1 MSKSQT
7 MTISPTDGAY
17 QPHHRH
23 RQDGPSTTPE
33 TFELSLKTPTKS
45 LRELTRRVVQGGKA
59 SLPTTGGAQTSP
71 SSDEEGISVH
81 NGVPAPVNAPPAIQR
96 WNMPRGNIGRL
107 GFAFFSFIVTGLND
121 GAVGALIPY
130 LETYY
135 HLNYTTVSLIF
146 LTPFAGYSLAAF
158 TNAAIHTKLGQR
170 GIAILAPLCHIIT
183 YAVLSA
189 HPPFP
194 VLVVIN
200 TVSGFGNGL
209 TDACFCA
216 WIGAMD
222 KANAVQGC
230 LHSFYSVGAL
240 IAPLIATSM
249 VVHAK
254 LPWYTFYYFMVSSD
268 HQPGEEH
275 PHISSG
281 KHTDQKSLTA
291 WCNGVNQTGMSAL
304 EFIGLSTVFWHKTGE
319 VYRIE
324 HPRDTEATGGRTKEA
339 LKSKITWICS
349 AFFFTYMGI
358 EEKSSSENRKLTI
371 PSAFRG
377 EPTHLVGLGGWIV
390 TFMLRVRS
398 ASPSASGY
406 SGTGFWAGMALG
418 RACLGF
424 VTERFGERVCISIY
438 LALCLALQLIFWLVP
453 TFLVSAVAV
462 AFLGFFLGPMFPG
475 CVMMAAKLLPRHIH
489 VSSIGFAMALGGTGG
504 TVFPFAIGAI
514 AASKGV
520 KVLQPII
527 LALLVVLL
535 GLWLSFPRVKKRE

>member
-1 MSKSQT
+1 MSRSQT
-7 MTISPTDGAY
+7 MTIPPPARE
-17 QPHHRH
+17 PH
-23 RQDGPSTTPE
+23 RQDGSSAPGE

-59 SLPTTGGAQTSP
+59 AQA
-71 SSDEEGISVH
+71 SSDEEEEEGDSVR
-81 NGVPAPVNAPPAIQR
+81 NGVPPPPVTAQPVIQR

-121 GAVGALIPY
+121 GAVG

-135 HLNYTTVSLIF
+135 NLNYTTVSLIF
-146 LTPFAGYSLAAF
+146 LTPFAGYSLAAV
-158 TNAAIHTKLGQR
+158 TNATIHTKLGQR
-170 GIAILAPLCHIIT
+170 GIAVLAPLCHIVT

-222 KANAVQGC
+222 KANAVQGV
-230 LHSFYSVGAL
+230 LHSCYSLGAL
-240 IAPLIATSM
+240 FAPLIATSM
-249 VVHAK
+249 IVHAK
-254 LPWYTFYYFMVSSD
+254 LPWYTFYYFM
-268 HQPGEEH
+268 
-275 PHISSG
+275 
-281 KHTDQKSLTA
+281 
-291 WCNGVNQTGMSAL
+291 TGASAL
-304 EFIGLSTVFWHKTGE
+304 EFVGLSMMFWHKTGR

-324 HPRDTEATGGRTKEA
+324 HLRDDTGAQGGRMKEA

-358 EEKSSSENRKLTI
+358 E
-371 PSAFRG
+371 
-377 EPTHLVGLGGWIV
+377 VGLGGWIV

-406 SGTGFWAGMALG
+406 SGTGFWAGQALG
-418 RACLGF
+418 RAALGF
-424 VTERFGERVCISIY
+424 VTERFGERLCITIY
-438 LALCLALQLIFWLVP
+438 LVLCLALQLIFWLVP
-453 TFLVSAVAV
+453 KFLVSAISV
-462 AFLGFFLGPMFPG
+462 AFLGVFLGPLFPG
-475 CVMMAAKLLPRHIH
+475 CVMMAAKLLPKHIH

-514 AASKGV
+514 AARRGV
-520 KVLQPII
+520 TVLQPII
-527 LALLVVLL
+527 LALIVVLL